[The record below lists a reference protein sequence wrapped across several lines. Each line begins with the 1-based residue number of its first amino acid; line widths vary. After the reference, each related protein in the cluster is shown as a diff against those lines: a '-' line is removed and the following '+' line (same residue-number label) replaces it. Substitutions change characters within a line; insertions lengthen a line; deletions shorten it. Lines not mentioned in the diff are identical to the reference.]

1 MKLATILA
9 ILFSSVFSFG
19 QEIEISD
26 QSAPGSPLSLKVTV
40 DSEDSRQFVNVLAH
54 NNSMKGGVLA
64 IVATVQIT
72 DSHGQVLPIS
82 TMQDYVFKNGV
93 FGPGN
98 DRGIAFADWPLQLSQ
113 VQVIG
118 IDTAAH
124 PDVHRDVNVTPH
136 AEGTVRFVQFEDG
149 SIWGDPQAA
158 KRMIAVR
165 PDKLL
170 FLKHLVDVYNTG
182 GEVAFATALDESYAG
197 RSATFVVS
205 MVGCLKADADHDKIS
220 RIDLARKRLA
230 DAQQWQAAGI
240 F

>member
-40 DSEDSRQFVNVLAH
+40 DSEDSGQFVNVLAH
-54 NNSMKGGVLA
+54 NNSMKGVLA

-93 FGPGN
+93 IGPGN

-124 PDVHRDVNVTPH
+124 PDVHRDVNVAPH

-182 GEVAFATALDESYAG
+182 GEVAFATALDGAYAG
-197 RSATFVVS
+197 RSATFVMS

-230 DAQQWQAAGI
+230 DAQQWHAAGI